1 LPKLEAGGVG
11 LQVCPVSA
19 PIGALPEPS
28 LRAVLD
34 QVGAFHRAVREN
46 GERVAAVR
54 EAADLDRLDGRIGL
68 VLSLEGCDALG
79 NDPAAIDAFWELGAR
94 MVSLTWNNRN
104 AFADGCGEP
113 AGGGLSRKGEE
124 LVDRLVALGAIV
136 DLVHASEQTYADVLA
151 RSGDA
156 ALVVSHAACR
166 ALLDHPR
173 NLSDDQLRALAE
185 RGGLLCMIQLP
196 FVIDHERLE
205 ISRVVDHIEHAV
217 EVMGV
222 DHVALGADFIRQV
235 DEALGIDLPASVLLL
250 PDGHSLHTSID
261 GLAGPEDYP
270 NLVAALRDR
279 GWGGER
285 LDAVLSGNLLRLF
298 REALP

>member
-1 LPKLEAGGVG
+1 
-11 LQVCPVSA
+11 
-19 PIGALPEPS
+19 
-28 LRAVLD
+28 VLD

-79 NDPAAIDAFWELGAR
+79 NDPAAIDAFWELGVR

-124 LVDRLVALGAIV
+124 LVDRLVELGAIV
-136 DLVHASEQTYADVLA
+136 DLAHASEQTFADVLA
-151 RSGDA
+151 RSGNA
-156 ALVVSHAACR
+156 PLVVSHAACR

-173 NLSDDQLRALAE
+173 NLSDDQLREVAA

-217 EVMGV
+217 DVMGV

-235 DEALGIDLPASVLLL
+235 DAAIGIDLPASVLLL
-250 PDGHSLHTSID
+250 PAGHSLDTSIE

-270 NLVAALRDR
+270 HLVAELRDR
-279 GWGGER
+279 GWKGER
-285 LDAVLSGNLLRLF
+285 LDAVLSGNLMRLLRA
-298 REALP
+298 ALP